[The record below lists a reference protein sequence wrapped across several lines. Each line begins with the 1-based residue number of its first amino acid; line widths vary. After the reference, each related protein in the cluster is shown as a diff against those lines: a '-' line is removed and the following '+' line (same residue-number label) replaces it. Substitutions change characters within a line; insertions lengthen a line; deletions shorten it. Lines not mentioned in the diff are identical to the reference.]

1 MHAQPSLCTFPAVDT
16 TAPQAEGGKSYR
28 PRLCVPRT
36 LSCPRAKAGGGGVPC
51 PLSRPFF
58 YPPDP
63 SQRAMTA
70 STPQPWPTSL
80 HAGGGGGA
88 DANLLPVQRLCARR
102 RTPPLLPSL
111 LPPPHPGARL
121 NGQMASHKHS
131 STPITTQEVAS
142 ERPALASLR
151 RRSRPRPPLLLASSS
166 SSSSSSSSYHPTSTM
181 FFASSLLTKKGPLG
195 KVWLAAHW
203 DKKLTKMQVFQTDIT
218 KSVGTYLPL
227 PPSLPSF
234 PPSFRRGQ

>member
-1 MHAQPSLCTFPAVDT
+1 MPICFLSSAFAHGDAPHPS
-16 TAPQAEGGKSYR
+16 
-28 PRLCVPRT
+28 
-36 LSCPRAKAGGGGVPC
+36 
-51 PLSRPFF
+51 
-58 YPPDP
+58 YPPSSRLLTQAPD
-63 SQRAMTA
+63 
-70 STPQPWPTSL
+70 STDKWHHTST
-80 HAGGGGGA
+80 H
-88 DANLLPVQRLCARR
+88 
-102 RTPPLLPSL
+102 
-111 LPPPHPGARL
+111 PHP
-121 NGQMASHKHS
+121 HTY
-131 STPITTQEVAS
+131 TPITTQELAS

>member
-63 SQRAMTA
+63 SQRAMAA
-70 STPQPWPTSL
+70 STPQPWHTSL

-88 DANLLPVQRLCARR
+88 EANLLPVQRLCARR

-131 STPITTQEVAS
+131 STPTHIHTHHHTGIS
-142 ERPALASLR
+142 EREAST
-151 RRSRPRPPLLLASSS
+151 SQPPPSLSSS
-166 SSSSSSSSYHPTSTM
+166 SSS
-181 FFASSLLTKKGPLG
+181 
-195 KVWLAAHW
+195 
-203 DKKLTKMQVFQTDIT
+203 
-218 KSVGTYLPL
+218 
-227 PPSLPSF
+227 PP
-234 PPSFRRGQ
+234 R